1 MKLYEIANDYAELA
15 NSDMEPEMVADTLEG
30 IQGTFED
37 KAEQIMAIIK
47 NEQALEDKLK
57 QEAKNLTDRAKS
69 SANRVNNLKAYLA
82 SSLETMELKSVTA
95 GVHKLSTRKGSQ
107 SVQIDDVD
115 SLPVEFVEYVTTTK
129 PDKNLIKEKLKL
141 GEKVEGATMVTG
153 KPTLMIK

>member
-15 NSDMEPEMVADTLEG
+15 NSDMDPEMVADTLEG

-47 NEQALEDKLK
+47 NEQALEEKLK

-69 SANRVNNLKAYLA
+69 SANRVNSLKAYLA